1 MRLDWSQ
8 FARVFCEAQ
17 SCGIAL
23 GQATPRRDDESDER
37 KQEVAMQA
45 VHNGQCGLCTH
56 FGEHHAKSQVLVTI
70 LSSKKADE
78 SLLDECGHP
87 KHAAL
92 HLKVTPISG
101 CDGFAAAAQ
110 A

>member
-1 MRLDWSQ
+1 MAGLGAFMATWVASFLDQ
-8 FARVFCEAQ
+8 RQRGEVKE
-17 SCGIAL
+17 
-23 GQATPRRDDESDER
+23 ESDGEKAR
-37 KQEVAMQA
+37 RFLMQA
-45 VHNGQCGLCTH
+45 VHNGQCGLCNH
-56 FGEHHAKSQVLVTI
+56 FGEHHAKTQVLVTI

-92 HLKVTPISG
+92 HLKVSPISG
-101 CDGFAAAAQ
+101 CDGFVPAAQ